1 MVAKSIVDIDVNDDK
16 FVAFLEKFKEYQA
29 ALEELPEAW
38 RVLAHGATDA
48 TKETAKAK
56 TEGDLLAKA
65 FSEGASA
72 ILSINSGL
80 ERLTD
85 SLDRANKSQE
95 DFNKKT
101 RSSKGFLSDASKDA
115 KSLAGHIRDATTSL
129 LSWGGIVGLFTG
141 VLGVGGLFGLNRLA
155 ATTGSQRFT
164 SLGIGTSIG
173 ALDSTAI
180 NYQKALGNPT
190 GTLGAIRDSQMD
202 LSKRWTFQAM
212 GINNPDQDPAKLLP
226 QMIRNARD
234 IFVKNGSTLQGA
246 NAYGLTN
253 FFSLDDLNRFK
264 NMSDEEIDAM
274 ERRAQKDAKLLQIT
288 DQQARQWQDFNV
300 QLDYSGQSIRNTF
313 VRGLGPLTPQ
323 LSKLSDAL
331 AGAIDT
337 VLQSPELGKWIDG
350 LAGGIERFG
359 KYLASPEFTKDV
371 DDFMDG
377 LRRLGQSIGRV
388 IDLFTGKTSVSEFMG
403 GEAPLADDPSKSPS
417 ENMNDRYRRYEAQQ
431 KSKPYDQYFEEA
443 AKKYNVDPKLLKA
456 IAAAESSWDQ
466 NAVSKAGAQGLMQV
480 MPDNFKPGEKP
491 FDPHDNIMAGARVLR
506 DGMNWA
512 NKNAGG
518 DLEEALRYYNGGV
531 RRGSAENIAYP
542 GRVNEKYQQI
552 YGVPA
557 LSAREQYAAMFGAPE
572 GSAKEQYAAMF
583 GAPEG
588 SAKEQYAAMF
598 GAPEGS
604 AKEQY
609 AAMQGSRKDQVV
621 AGGGDNSE
629 VAKNTNKTNQL
640 LQQIVDRGL
649 QGNGSGMVV
658 YNNTG
663 GNAVVSSS
671 QLGVR

>member
-16 FVAFLEKFKEYQA
+16 FVAFMERFKEYQA

-38 RVLAHGATDA
+38 RVLAHRATDA

-141 VLGVGGLFGLNRLA
+141 VLGVGGLFGLNRLT

-202 LSKRWTFQAM
+202 LSKRWQFQAL

-226 QMIRNARD
+226 QLIRNARD

-359 KYLASPEFTKDV
+359 NYLASPEFTKDV
-371 DDFMDG
+371 DSFMSG
-377 LRRLGQSIGRV
+377 IEKLGALIGKV
-388 IDLFTGKTSVSEFMG
+388 YDWVVGKTDISVSDVTSGSSILSDKKVTDPKTGQTYTPGSE
-403 GEAPLADDPSKSPS
+403 DDPRVWGWLKGVKRFFSSG
-417 ENMNDRYRRYEAQQ
+417 DV
-431 KSKPYDQYFEEA
+431 KP
-443 AKKYNVDPKLLKA
+443 VDPTPADVSAKGRT
-456 IAAAESSWDQ
+456 IADRFNNPTNLRWAEGYGTHNTKSGKF
-466 NAVSKAGAQGLMQV
+466 AVFPTLDEG
-480 MPDNFKPGEKP
+480 
-491 FDPHDNIMAGARVLR
+491 VL
-506 DGMNWA
+506 A
-512 NKNAGG
+512 
-518 DLEEALRYYNGGV
+518 
-531 RRGSAENIAYP
+531 SA
-542 GRVNEKYQQI
+542 KQLQI
-552 YGVPA
+552 YGTRGINTVSDIAKKWAPSNENDTAEYIRHVVKTTGLGANDRLNLNDPA
-557 LSAREQYAAMFGAPE
+557 ILAKLISAMSTKEGAGNRVSE
-572 GSAKEQYAAMF
+572 GA
-583 GAPEG
+583 
-588 SAKEQYAAMF
+588 
-598 GAPEGS
+598 
-604 AKEQY
+604 
-609 AAMQGSRKDQVV
+609 VI
-621 AGGGDNSE
+621 
-629 VAKNTNKTNQL
+629 
-640 LQQIVDRGL
+640 QIF
-649 QGNGSGMVV
+649 
-658 YNNTG
+658 NNTG
-663 GNAVVSSS
+663 GNAIVSSS
-671 QLGVR
+671 QLGVTG

>member
-16 FVAFLEKFKEYQA
+16 FVAFMEKFKEYQA
-29 ALEELPEAW
+29 ALEDLPEAW
-38 RVLAHGATDA
+38 RGLAHGATDA

-101 RSSKGFLSDASKDA
+101 RSSKGFLSDATKDA

-202 LSKRWTFQAM
+202 LTKRWQFQAI

-226 QMIRNARD
+226 QLIRNARD

-337 VLQSPELGKWIDG
+337 VLQSPELGKWIDS
-350 LAGGIERFG
+350 LAGGIEKFG
-359 KYLASPEFTKDV
+359 NYLASPDFAKDV
-371 DDFMDG
+371 DDFMDD

-431 KSKPYDQYFEEA
+431 KSK
-443 AKKYNVDPKLLKA
+443 
-456 IAAAESSWDQ
+456 W
-466 NAVSKAGAQGLMQV
+466 
-480 MPDNFKPGEKP
+480 EK
-491 FDPHDNIMAGARVLR
+491 I
-506 DGMNWA
+506 
-512 NKNAGG
+512 KNAFSSG
-518 DLEEALRYYNGGV
+518 DITPVDATPADVSAKGRTIADRFNNPTNLRWAEGYGTHNTKSGKFAVFPTLDEGV
-531 RRGSAENIAYP
+531 LASA
-542 GRVNEKYQQI
+542 KQLQI
-552 YGVPA
+552 YGTRGINTVSEIAKNWAPPNENDTEEYIRHVVRTTGLGANDRLNLNDPA
-557 LSAREQYAAMFGAPE
+557 ILAKLISAMA
-572 GSAKEQYAAMF
+572 AKE
-583 GAPEG
+583 GAGNRVSEG
-588 SAKEQYAAMF
+588 TVIKIF
-598 GAPEGS
+598 
-604 AKEQY
+604 
-609 AAMQGSRKDQVV
+609 
-621 AGGGDNSE
+621 
-629 VAKNTNKTNQL
+629 
-640 LQQIVDRGL
+640 
-649 QGNGSGMVV
+649 
-658 YNNTG
+658 NNTG
-663 GNAVVSSS
+663 GNAIVSSS
-671 QLGVR
+671 QLGVTG

>member
-16 FVAFLEKFKEYQA
+16 FVAFMEKFKEYQA
-29 ALEELPEAW
+29 ALEDLPEAW
-38 RVLAHGATDA
+38 RGLAHGATDA

-101 RSSKGFLSDASKDA
+101 RSSKGFLSDATKDA

-202 LSKRWTFQAM
+202 LSKRWQFQAL

-226 QMIRNARD
+226 QLIRNARD

-300 QLDYSGQSIRNTF
+300 QLDYSSQSIRNAF

-337 VLQSPELGKWIDG
+337 VLQSPELGKWIDS
-350 LAGGIERFG
+350 LAGGIEKFG
-359 KYLASPEFTKDV
+359 NYLASPDFAKDV

-388 IDLFTGKTSVSEFMG
+388 IDLFTGKTSVSEFMAASSPMLNNQTVHDPNG
-403 GEAPLADDPSKSPS
+403 GPDYVPGSESDPNVPGWLKKLKLASGVAPV
-417 ENMNDRYRRYEAQQ
+417 Q
-431 KSKPYDQYFEEA
+431 YDEYFEEA
-443 AKKYNVDPKLLKA
+443 AKKYNVDPKWLKS

-466 NAVSKAGAQGLMQV
+466 NAVSSAGAKGLMQV
-480 MPDNFKPGEKP
+480 MPSNFRDGEKP
-491 FDPHDNIMAGARVLR
+491 FDPHDNIMAGARVFS
-506 DGMNWA
+506 WA
-512 NKNAGG
+512 MQQSGG
-518 DLEEALRYYNGGV
+518 DFDEALRYYNGGV
-531 RRGSAENIAYP
+531 RRGSAENVAYP
-542 GRVNEKYQQI
+542 GRV
-552 YGVPA
+552 
-557 LSAREQYAAMFGAPE
+557 REQYEAMY
-572 GSAKEQYAAMF
+572 GSQKNPAIEN
-583 GAPEG
+583 G
-588 SAKEQYAAMF
+588 S
-598 GAPEGS
+598 
-604 AKEQY
+604 
-609 AAMQGSRKDQVV
+609 
-621 AGGGDNSE
+621 DNSE

-649 QGNGSGMVV
+649 TGNGSGMVV

>member
-16 FVAFLEKFKEYQA
+16 FVAFMEKFKEYQA
-29 ALEELPEAW
+29 ALEDLPEAW
-38 RVLAHGATDA
+38 RGLAHGATDA

-101 RSSKGFLSDASKDA
+101 RSSKGFLSEATKDA

-180 NYQKALGNPT
+180 NYQKALGDPT

-300 QLDYSGQSIRNTF
+300 QLDYSSQSIRNAF

-350 LAGGIERFG
+350 LAVGIERFG

-371 DDFMDG
+371 DSFMAG
-377 LRRLGQSIGRV
+377 IEKLGTLIGKV
-388 IDLFTGKTSVSEFMG
+388 YDWVVGKTDISVSDVTSGASMLSDKKVTDPKTGQTYTPGSE
-403 GEAPLADDPSKSPS
+403 DDPRVLGWLKGVKRFFSSG
-417 ENMNDRYRRYEAQQ
+417 DV
-431 KSKPYDQYFEEA
+431 KP
-443 AKKYNVDPKLLKA
+443 VDPTPADVSAKGRT
-456 IAAAESSWDQ
+456 IADRFNNPTNLRWAEGYGTHNTKSGKF
-466 NAVSKAGAQGLMQV
+466 AVFPTLDEG
-480 MPDNFKPGEKP
+480 
-491 FDPHDNIMAGARVLR
+491 VL
-506 DGMNWA
+506 A
-512 NKNAGG
+512 
-518 DLEEALRYYNGGV
+518 
-531 RRGSAENIAYP
+531 SA
-542 GRVNEKYQQI
+542 KQLQI
-552 YGVPA
+552 YGTRGINTVSEIAKKWAPSNENDTAEYIRHVVKTTGLGANDRLNLNDPA
-557 LSAREQYAAMFGAPE
+557 ILAKLISAM
-572 GSAKEQYAAMF
+572 SAKE
-583 GAPEG
+583 GAGNRVSEG
-588 SAKEQYAAMF
+588 A
-598 GAPEGS
+598 
-604 AKEQY
+604 
-609 AAMQGSRKDQVV
+609 VI
-621 AGGGDNSE
+621 
-629 VAKNTNKTNQL
+629 
-640 LQQIVDRGL
+640 QIF
-649 QGNGSGMVV
+649 
-658 YNNTG
+658 NNTG
-663 GNAVVSSS
+663 GNAIVSSS
-671 QLGVR
+671 QLGVTG

>member
-16 FVAFLEKFKEYQA
+16 FVSFMEKFKEYQA

-190 GTLGAIRDSQMD
+190 ATLGAIRDSQMD

-300 QLDYSGQSIRNTF
+300 QLDYSSQSIRNAF

-337 VLQSPELGKWIDG
+337 VLQSPELGKWIDS
-350 LAGGIERFG
+350 LAGGIEKFG
-359 KYLASPEFTKDV
+359 NYLASPDFAKDV

-456 IAAAESSWDQ
+456 MAAAESSWDQ
-466 NAVSKAGAQGLMQV
+466 NAVSKAGAQWLMQV
-480 MPDNFKPGEKP
+480 MPDNFKPGEKL

-552 YGVPA
+552 YGVPV
-557 LSAREQYAAMFGAPE
+557 L
-572 GSAKEQYAAMF
+572 SAKEQYA
-583 GAPEG
+583 E
-588 SAKEQYAAMF
+588 
-598 GAPEGS
+598 
-604 AKEQY
+604 
-609 AAMQGSRKDQVV
+609 MQGSRKTP
-621 AGGGDNSE
+621 AIENGSDNSE

-649 QGNGSGMVV
+649 TGNGSGMVV

>member
-16 FVAFLEKFKEYQA
+16 FVAFMERFKEYQA

-202 LSKRWTFQAM
+202 LSKRWQFQAM

-226 QMIRNARD
+226 QLIRNARD

-359 KYLASPEFTKDV
+359 NYLASPEFTKDV
-371 DDFMDG
+371 DSFMAG
-377 LRRLGQSIGRV
+377 IEKLGALIGKV
-388 IDLFTGKTSVSEFMG
+388 YDWVVGKTDISVSDVTSGSSILSDKKVTDPKTGQTYTPGSE
-403 GEAPLADDPSKSPS
+403 DDPRVWGWLKGVKRFFSSG
-417 ENMNDRYRRYEAQQ
+417 DV
-431 KSKPYDQYFEEA
+431 KP
-443 AKKYNVDPKLLKA
+443 VDPTPADVSAKGRT
-456 IAAAESSWDQ
+456 IADRFNNPTNLRWAEGYGTHNTKSGKF
-466 NAVSKAGAQGLMQV
+466 AVFPTLDEG
-480 MPDNFKPGEKP
+480 
-491 FDPHDNIMAGARVLR
+491 VL
-506 DGMNWA
+506 A
-512 NKNAGG
+512 
-518 DLEEALRYYNGGV
+518 
-531 RRGSAENIAYP
+531 SA
-542 GRVNEKYQQI
+542 KQLQI
-552 YGVPA
+552 YGTRGINTVSEIAKKWAPSNENDTAEYIRHVVKTTGLGANDRLNLNDPA
-557 LSAREQYAAMFGAPE
+557 ILAKLISAMSTKEGAGNRVSE
-572 GSAKEQYAAMF
+572 GA
-583 GAPEG
+583 
-588 SAKEQYAAMF
+588 
-598 GAPEGS
+598 
-604 AKEQY
+604 
-609 AAMQGSRKDQVV
+609 VI
-621 AGGGDNSE
+621 
-629 VAKNTNKTNQL
+629 
-640 LQQIVDRGL
+640 QIF
-649 QGNGSGMVV
+649 
-658 YNNTG
+658 NNTG
-663 GNAVVSSS
+663 GNAIVSSS
-671 QLGVR
+671 QLGVTG

>member
-16 FVAFLEKFKEYQA
+16 FVSFMEKFKEYQA

-38 RVLAHGATDA
+38 RGLAHGATDA

-56 TEGDLLAKA
+56 AEGDLLAKA

-80 ERLTD
+80 DRLTD
-85 SLDRANKSQE
+85 SLDRANRSQE
-95 DFNKKT
+95 DFNKKA
-101 RSSKGFLSDASKDA
+101 RSSKGFLSDATKDA

-141 VLGVGGLFGLNRLA
+141 VLGMGGLFGLNRLA

-202 LSKRWTFQAM
+202 LSKHWQFQAL

-226 QMIRNARD
+226 QLIRNARD

-274 ERRAQKDAKLLQIT
+274 ERRAQKDAKLLQIN

-371 DDFMDG
+371 DSFMAG
-377 LRRLGQSIGRV
+377 IEKLGALIGKVYDWVVGKTSISVSDVKEGSSILSDKKV
-388 IDLFTGKTSVSEFMG
+388 TDPETGKTYTPGSE
-403 GEAPLADDPSKSPS
+403 DDPRVWGWLKGVKRFFSSG
-417 ENMNDRYRRYEAQQ
+417 DV
-431 KSKPYDQYFEEA
+431 KP
-443 AKKYNVDPKLLKA
+443 VDPTPADVTAKGRT
-456 IAAAESSWDQ
+456 IADRFNNPTNLRWAEGYGTHNTKSGDF
-466 NAVSKAGAQGLMQV
+466 AVFPTLDEG
-480 MPDNFKPGEKP
+480 
-491 FDPHDNIMAGARVLR
+491 VL
-506 DGMNWA
+506 A
-512 NKNAGG
+512 
-518 DLEEALRYYNGGV
+518 
-531 RRGSAENIAYP
+531 SA
-542 GRVNEKYQQI
+542 KQLQI
-552 YGVPA
+552 YGTRGINTISDIAKKWAPSNENDTEAYIRHLVK
-557 LSAREQYAAMFGAPE
+557 STGIGAREALNLNDPSILAKLISGMSSKEGAGNRVSE
-572 GSAKEQYAAMF
+572 DAVMQVFSNTSGTLR
-583 GAPEG
+583 
-588 SAKEQYAAMF
+588 
-598 GAPEGS
+598 
-604 AKEQY
+604 EQY
-609 AAMQGSRKDQVV
+609 AAMQGSKAATTAV

-640 LQQIVDRGL
+640 LQHLVDRGL